1 MTIKTQQ
8 DRTKLQS
15 ITTKIDEHTLD
26 LIFGKDYI
34 IPSPPTLS
42 VSATTP
48 SLHPSYQMMT
58 VNREKSTGCHFDQEE
73 KTKPSIYQKNNEEDY
88 SEDF

>member
-15 ITTKIDEHTLD
+15 ITAEVDENTLD
-26 LIFGKDYI
+26 LIFGKHFAM
-34 IPSPPTLS
+34 PSPPVLS
-42 VSATTP
+42 VSTTP
-48 SLHPSYQMMT
+48 SISPSHEMMI

-73 KTKPSIYQKNNEEDY
+73 KTKPSIYQKHTDEDY

>member
-15 ITTKIDEHTLD
+15 ITSEIDEHTLD
-26 LIFGKDYI
+26 LIFGKDYT
-34 IPSPPTLS
+34 IPSPPALS
-42 VSATTP
+42 VSATAP
-48 SLHPSYQMMT
+48 SLPPSYEMMI
-58 VNREKSTGCHFDQEE
+58 VNREKSTGCHFDQE
-73 KTKPSIYQKNNEEDY
+73 KTKPSIYQKHAEEDY